1 MGWLW
6 DEREAEGQGCSHGTG
21 DPRLSH
27 LPVVPTG
34 SEELR
39 LVDGGGRCAG
49 RVEVK
54 HEGEW
59 GSVCSYD
66 IHWDTREA
74 GVVCRQ
80 LGCGT
85 VAHTSPNA
93 PFGQGKG
100 RIWLHPYFCDGTEST
115 LQDCSHYGW
124 GKHFCGHEW
133 DVGVIC
139 SGEPGIWE
147 GNRVLGSLGWS

>member
-1 MGWLW
+1 M
-6 DEREAEGQGCSHGTG
+6 
-21 DPRLSH
+21 
-27 LPVVPTG
+27 VPARALGLLLCVQLCGG
-34 SEELR
+34 SGELR

-66 IHWDTREA
+66 FDWDHRVA

-80 LGCGT
+80 LGCGA
-85 VAHTSPNA
+85 VARAYA

-100 RIWLHPYFCDGTEST
+100 RIWLQTVFCRGSEAT
-115 LQDCSHYGW
+115 LQDCFHFGW

-133 DVGVIC
+133 DVGVTC
-139 SGEPGIWE
+139 TGEVG
-147 GNRVLGSLGWS
+147 

>member
-1 MGWLW
+1 MGTECQDPWAGLRLIP
-6 DEREAEGQGCSHGTG
+6 DAEA
-21 DPRLSH
+21 L
-27 LPVVPTG
+27 
-34 SEELR
+34 ELR

-66 IHWDTREA
+66 FDWDIRGA

-85 VAHTSPNA
+85 VAHASPYA
-93 PFGQGKG
+93 PFGQGK
-100 RIWLHPYFCDGTEST
+100 
-115 LQDCSHYGW
+115 
-124 GKHFCGHEW
+124 
-133 DVGVIC
+133 
-139 SGEPGIWE
+139 
-147 GNRVLGSLGWS
+147 